1 MPTRTLAT
9 QIRDEFPGAVPAAQF
24 VAAWSVACLGAGF
37 TADTALLAVGV
48 CRDEVCFPF
57 VAQLEAVWGPAFQL
71 GSLGG
76 LLTIGRTGIAA
87 VASHAPLEP
96 GEPVRYVLMAAAH
109 IGVDQAGTF
118 GYLRREHQEG
128 SSRTCGALMA
138 FRDELLTSRL
148 RLGYDPVDPE
158 MSLLR
163 QRILTALVYGDIP
176 EPVELTQIVARVI
189 DEDLSDLLT
198 WIQDAAVP
206 EREVQTAVVTGV
218 LIHTA
223 RGDWFQ
229 AHNPRIHSTTNGERA
244 MRL

>member
-1 MPTRTLAT
+1 VPTRTLSR
-9 QIRDEFPGAVPAAQF
+9 QIRDEFPGAVPASDF
-24 VAAWSVACLGAGF
+24 VATWRDRCLAAGF
-37 TADTALLAVGV
+37 DADTALLAVGT

-76 LLTIGRTGIAA
+76 LLTIGRTGIGG
-87 VASHAPLEP
+87 VASHAPREP
-96 GEPVRYVLMAAAH
+96 GEPVRYVLVAAAH
-109 IGVDQAGTF
+109 IGVDESGTF
-118 GYLRREHQEG
+118 GYLRREHQEV

-163 QRILTALVYGDIP
+163 ERILTALVYGDIP
-176 EPVELTQIVARVI
+176 EPVELTQVVARVI
-189 DEDLSDLLT
+189 DEDLRDLLR
-198 WIQDAAVP
+198 WIEQEAVA
-206 EREVQTAVVTGV
+206 ERDVQTAVVTGV

-223 RGDWFQ
+223 TGDWFQ
-229 AHNPRIHSTTNGERA
+229 AQGPRIHSTLTGERVLA
-244 MRL
+244 L

>member
-1 MPTRTLAT
+1 MPTRSLAR
-9 QIRDEFPGAVPAAQF
+9 QIRDEFPGAVPATDF
-24 VAAWSVACLGAGF
+24 IAAWRAACVGAEF
-37 TADTALLAVGV
+37 DADTALLAVGV

-76 LLTIGRTGIAA
+76 LLNVGRTGIAA

-96 GEPVRYVLMAAAH
+96 GQPVRYVLVAAAH
-109 IGVDQAGTF
+109 IGVDGSGTF
-118 GYLRREHQEG
+118 GYLRREHQAA

-138 FRDELLTSRL
+138 FRDELLTSHL

-163 QRILTALVYGDIP
+163 ERILTALVYGQIP
-176 EPVELTQIVARVI
+176 EPVELTQVVARVI
-189 DEDLSDLLT
+189 DEDLRDLLG
-198 WIQDAAVP
+198 WIEATSTPD
-206 EREVQTAVVTGV
+206 REVQTAVVTGV

-223 RGDWFQ
+223 KGDWFQ
-229 AHNPRIHSTTNGERA
+229 AQGPRIHSTRTGELA
-244 MRL
+244 LAL

>member
-1 MPTRTLAT
+1 MPTRSLAR
-9 QIRDEFPGAVPAAQF
+9 QIRDEFPGAVPATEFIATWHDRC
-24 VAAWSVACLGAGF
+24 VSAGF
-37 TADTALLAVGV
+37 DADTSLLAVGT

-57 VAQLEAVWGPAFQL
+57 VAQLEALWGPAFQL

-87 VASHAPLEP
+87 VGSHAPREP
-96 GEPVRYVLMAAAH
+96 GAPARYVIVAAAH
-109 IGVDQAGTF
+109 IGVDSAGTF
-118 GYLRREHQEG
+118 GYLRREHQEV

-176 EPVELTQIVARVI
+176 EPVELTQVVARVI
-189 DEDLSDLLT
+189 DEDLRELLG
-198 WIQDAAVP
+198 WIQDASVP

-223 RGDWFQ
+223 TRDWFQ
-229 AHNPRIHSTTNGERA
+229 AHGPRIHSTLTGERA
-244 MRL
+244 LVL